1 MSKSI
6 SLPPH
11 SHLPL
16 KEKQMTAKTSR
27 PTSTHEVH
35 GNNLAPW
42 SFLAD
47 LSRQQMSFITE
58 GACALFRS
66 SEAIRQVQQQA
77 AHHASEQ
84 YAAATQKLRGATQP
98 AEMLAVQ
105 SELMRFDL
113 EEANRYWQKLMTAAF
128 QAQTEM
134 MGTASHMLDNEAGS
148 SVKSALQAMQSAIP
162 PIASSFFATRPD
174 GPAGRHQASA

>member
-1 MSKSI
+1 M
-6 SLPPH
+6 
-11 SHLPL
+11 
-16 KEKQMTAKTSR
+16 QMTSKTSR
-27 PTSTHEVH
+27 PASSHEVQ
-35 GNNLAPW
+35 GNGLTPW

-47 LSRQQMSFITE
+47 LSRQQMSFATE

-84 YAAATQKLRGATQP
+84 YAAAAQKLRGATQP
-98 AEMLAVQ
+98 AELLAVQ
-105 SELMRFDL
+105 AELLRFDL
-113 EEANRYWQKLMTAAF
+113 EEANRYWQKLMTAAL

-134 MGTASHMLDNEAGS
+134 MGTASHMLDNEAGGG
-148 SVKSALQAMQSAIP
+148 VKSALQAMQSAIAP
-162 PIASSFFATRPD
+162 MASNFFATRPD

>member
-1 MSKSI
+1 M
-6 SLPPH
+6 
-11 SHLPL
+11 
-16 KEKQMTAKTSR
+16 QMTSKPSR
-27 PTSTHEVH
+27 PASSHEVQ
-35 GNNLAPW
+35 GNSLTPW

-47 LSRQQMSFITE
+47 LSRQQMSFATE
-58 GACALFRS
+58 SACALFRS

-84 YAAATQKLRGATQP
+84 YAAAAQKLRSATQP
-98 AEMLAVQ
+98 AELLAVQ
-105 SELMRFDL
+105 AELLRFDL
-113 EEANRYWQKLMTAAF
+113 EEANRYWQQLMNAGL

-134 MGTASHMLDNEAGS
+134 MGTASHMIDSEAGGG
-148 SVKSALQAMQSAIP
+148 VKSALQAMQAAIP